1 MPHHPD
7 SAPAFALFDDNLD
20 ASSAGAW
27 LLTGLVEE
35 IRCTDPDAWPAAL
48 ARLEK
53 AAKDG
58 AWVALAAR
66 YELGYA
72 IEPRLRPLLP
82 AGDEALVTGW
92 IFAHGEWLSD
102 AAVDAWLA
110 KMAGDAPG
118 GAAESWQHIEVDRI
132 ADPARS
138 DALRGR
144 IEGPLDDVR
153 VSVADWPRMVER
165 APEAMYLTHY
175 GPVSDVPRLAQS
187 LYEQIDAMVAI
198 ADGCDG
204 RADRHRC
211 IAAALSALYLERA
224 HAQQVPLADEDVLRL
239 LAMDIELNAQGL
251 GVWLDRGRP

>member
-118 GAAESWQHIEVDRI
+118 GVGTGLYGLLVLAIIAVFVGGLLGPLAPANRDLKGSAAFTTPWIATLGARWQATDKLFLTAEYSGDVYACETNI
-132 ADPARS
+132 ADKCQRS
-138 DALRGR
+138 
-144 IEGPLDDVR
+144 
-153 VSVADWPRMVER
+153 
-165 APEAMYLTHY
+165 
-175 GPVSDVPRLAQS
+175 
-187 LYEQIDAMVAI
+187 
-198 ADGCDG
+198 
-204 RADRHRC
+204 
-211 IAAALSALYLERA
+211 
-224 HAQQVPLADEDVLRL
+224 
-239 LAMDIELNAQGL
+239 
-251 GVWLDRGRP
+251 VWLEE